1 MKPIKLTDNQWKVIL
16 EKIKETHAPS
26 VWLSREKMR
35 RVLGFTPREHLE
47 WLGHYDTANISDRKA
62 GKHGYK
68 TTVHLDFFNESQR
81 TMFLLKYGE
90 WIG

>member
-1 MKPIKLTDNQWKVIL
+1 MKAVKLTSTQWEIIL
-16 EKIKETHAPS
+16 EKIKENHAPS

-35 RVLGFTPREHLE
+35 RVLGFTPRDHIE
-47 WLGHYDTANISDRKA
+47 WSGFYDTANNSDRLA

-90 WIG
+90 YI

>member
-1 MKPIKLTDNQWKVIL
+1 MKAVKLTSTQWEVIL
-16 EKIKETHAPS
+16 EKIKENHAPS

-35 RVLGFTPREHLE
+35 RVLGFTPRDHIE
-47 WLGHYDTANISDRKA
+47 WLGFYDTANNSDRLA

-90 WIG
+90 YI